1 MSRCS
6 GYRAAIKNHTATITA
21 MVGLLSVAACAGP
34 THNLSDPAKF
44 KTIEHALRT
53 DLTKVEHDLQREV
66 HDRRR
71 GASGNRESR
80 CYNLKN
86 NVNFV
91 VLSTIRPFVLTTVAA
106 DRNSMQNDINHMRS
120 DRSGFEKDIL
130 DFINDGVAR
139 PVGANRAI
147 AEITQKIIRAKA
159 KANRMISAVNKEVR
173 KAYAIA
179 NDLASG
185 RCFGDGPGTHIPRIA
200 PLS

>member
-6 GYRAAIKNHTATITA
+6 RYRAAIKRPTAAITA

-34 THNLSDPAKF
+34 TDNPSDPAKF

-66 HDRRR
+66 HDRHP
-71 GASGNRESR
+71 GASGKRESP

-106 DRNSMQNDINHMRS
+106 DRNSMQKFINHMRS
-120 DRSGFEKDIL
+120 VDQGSKRTYSTSSMRG
-130 DFINDGVAR
+130 
-139 PVGANRAI
+139 
-147 AEITQKIIRAKA
+147 
-159 KANRMISAVNKEVR
+159 
-173 KAYAIA
+173 
-179 NDLASG
+179 
-185 RCFGDGPGTHIPRIA
+185 
-200 PLS
+200 